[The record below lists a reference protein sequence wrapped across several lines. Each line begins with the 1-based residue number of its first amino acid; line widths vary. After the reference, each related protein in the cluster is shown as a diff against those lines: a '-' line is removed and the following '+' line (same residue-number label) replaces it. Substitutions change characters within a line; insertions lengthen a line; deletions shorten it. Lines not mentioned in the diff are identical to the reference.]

1 MEELFKRLGVP
12 PEMWIVSFFSSTLFT
27 LYRIYETE
35 VSPSK
40 RKVISMLIM
49 GLVSALIV
57 PGIVLHW
64 LGVTNPSIAGL
75 ITGTVV
81 YSFEQVMH
89 AFRGK
94 LLKKINDDDGNPA

>member
-1 MEELFKRLGVP
+1 MEELFKRFGVP
-12 PEMWIVSFFSSTLFT
+12 PEMWIVSFFSATLFT

-35 VSPSK
+35 VAPSK

-57 PGIVLHW
+57 PGVVIHW
-64 LGVTNPSIAGL
+64 LGVTNPSIAAM
-75 ITGTVV
+75 ITGAVV

-89 AFRGK
+89 AVRGK
-94 LLKKINDDDGNPA
+94 LLKKIDSEDGNPA